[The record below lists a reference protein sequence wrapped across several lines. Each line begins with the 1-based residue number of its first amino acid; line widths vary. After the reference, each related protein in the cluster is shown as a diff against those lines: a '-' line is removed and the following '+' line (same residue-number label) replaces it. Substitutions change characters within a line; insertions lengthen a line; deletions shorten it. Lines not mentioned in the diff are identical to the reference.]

1 MIFLRD
7 SHDAPCQARA
17 YKDRYLNN
25 FAPRLMALAIASAC
39 AFGATAHAA
48 NTAAAPARAENAFL
62 SQQDAAAR
70 SARVSNVAYALEFT
84 LTGKERFSGVTTA
97 SFDLKDKASPLTID
111 LDKATVKSVTVN
123 GKAVDAQYN
132 NWFLTIAPGDLVQG
146 RNTVVIA
153 YERLHSTNGE
163 GLHRMVD
170 PVDGRVYTYSH
181 FEPAAAHQMFAV
193 FDQPDLKA
201 TYQVTA
207 TVPADWH
214 VVSTTRESKIEQT
227 GDMRRWTFPATK
239 KLSPYNFSLHAG
251 PYKVWED
258 NSGKYPMRLFA
269 RQSVAAQVTPQDWF
283 RYTKDGLAFFDNYFG
298 IPYQF
303 EKYDQLLVPDFLY
316 GAMENAGAITFAEGR
331 FLHKAKM
338 TDAQRQSL
346 ASVIMHEMAHQ
357 WFGDLVTMQWWNG
370 LWLNESFASFMGTL
384 ATAEATEFKDAW
396 QAFYSSGKQAAY
408 AQDQKTTTHPI
419 EVPVPSTANAF
430 DNIDAITY
438 SKGASTLMQ
447 LRHLLGAETFRKG
460 VHNYLVKYSY
470 QNAKLDDFIKSLGE
484 AAGRDLSGWTRQ
496 WLYEPGVNTIA
507 ADFSC
512 KAGKIAS
519 FSLKQSASRQFPTL
533 REQRVQVATF
543 RIDGGRLA
551 LAGNVAVTY
560 AGATTKVPGL
570 VGSAC
575 PDLVYPN
582 YQDWGFVKVQ
592 LDGRSFATARAS
604 LSQVD
609 DPLLRTML
617 WQSLWDGVRDAR
629 LPLNEFIET
638 ALTNAPLEKDYTL
651 LGDVLG
657 KVAASK
663 EYLDAMNLDTAW
675 ARQTAAALE
684 EMAWNGVLA
693 NKGNENFQRRW
704 FSSYLGLAS
713 TPAALERLK
722 SILVGG
728 TRVDGLNVNQDL
740 RWAIIARLNRYDV
753 AGAAALAEQEAQRDK
768 SDSGQ
773 AAALAATVVRP
784 DAQVKAQWLRTVED
798 LGTTLPFSKIRTAM
812 GSLYPSEQNALS
824 EQTASARL
832 AKLPAI
838 DKAAGPVYM
847 RSYGGALI
855 PATCTPHS
863 VKRLSEAAEK
873 YQDLSAGTRRAL
885 LDTLEEDQRCVAI
898 KQAMTAPK

>member
-1 MIFLRD
+1 MTI
-7 SHDAPCQARA
+7 
-17 YKDRYLNN
+17 
-25 FAPRLMALAIASAC
+25 FAPRAATPIAFTVASVFAASAF
-39 AFGATAHAA
+39 AFTSAH
-48 NTAAAPARAENAFL
+48 AAAPAPRAENAFL

-70 SARVSNVAYALEFT
+70 SARVSNVDYALEFT
-84 LTGKERFSGVTTA
+84 LTGNPSFSGVTTA
-97 SFDLKDKASPLTID
+97 SFDLNDNSAPLTID
-111 LDKATVKSVTVN
+111 LDKATVQSVTVN
-123 GKAVDAQYN
+123 GKKVDAKYN
-132 NWFLTIAPGDLVQG
+132 NWFVTIAAADLVKG

-170 PVDGRVYTYSH
+170 PVDKRVYTYSH

-207 TVPADWH
+207 TAPADWQ
-214 VVSTTRESKIEQT
+214 VVSTTRETRIEEA
-227 GDMRRWTFPATK
+227 GANKRWIFPKSK

-258 NSGKYPMRLFA
+258 KSGKYPMRLFA
-269 RQSVAAQVTPQDWF
+269 RQSVASQVTPEDWF

-316 GAMENAGAITFAEGR
+316 GAMENAGAITFAEGG

-396 QAFYSSGKQAAY
+396 QHFYSTGKQAAY
-408 AQDQKTTTHPI
+408 VQDQKSNTHPI

-470 QNAKLDDFIKSLGE
+470 QNAKLDDFIGSLGE
-484 AAGRDLSGWTRQ
+484 AAGRDLSGWTKQ

-507 ADFSC
+507 ANFTC
-512 KAGKIAS
+512 ANGKVKNFTLQQTAPS
-519 FSLKQSASRQFPTL
+519 KLLPTL

-543 RIDGGRLA
+543 KVEGGKLVA
-551 LAGNVAVTY
+551 LQTVPVTY
-560 AGATTKVPGL
+560 AGATTKVPALAGT
-570 VGSAC
+570 AC

-592 LDGRSFATARAS
+592 LDKRSFETARTS
-604 LSQVD
+604 LANVD
-609 DPLLRTML
+609 DALLRTML
-617 WQSLWDGVRDAR
+617 WQSLWDGVRDGK
-629 LPLNEFIET
+629 LPLNEFIKT
-638 ALTNAPLEKDYTL
+638 ALANAPQEKDYTL

-657 KVAASK
+657 KVAAAK
-663 EYLDAMNLDTAW
+663 HYIDAMGLQTAW
-675 ARQTAAALE
+675 ARQTRAALE
-684 EMAWNGVLA
+684 EMAWNGTIA
-693 NKGNENFQRRW
+693 SKGNENFQRRW
-704 FSSYLGLAS
+704 FNTYLGLAS
-713 TPAALERLK
+713 TPAALERL
-722 SILVGG
+722 SGILAG
-728 TRVDGLNVNQDL
+728 TVTVDGLNINQDL
-740 RWAIIARLNRYDV
+740 RWAIIGRLNRYNV
-753 AGAAALAEQEAQRDK
+753 AGAPALVEQEASRDK

-784 DAQVKAQWLRTVED
+784 DAAVKAQWLGTVENLKTD
-798 LGTTLPFSKIRTAM
+798 LPFSKIRTAM
-812 GSLYPSEQNALS
+812 GSLYPTEQRELA
-824 EQTASARL
+824 EQTADRRL
-832 AKLPAI
+832 AQLPAI

-847 RSYGGALI
+847 RSYAGTMI
-855 PATCTPHS
+855 PANCTPAS
-863 VKRLSEAAEK
+863 VKRLSEAVARMK
-873 YQDLSAGTRRAL
+873 DLSAGTRRAL
-885 LDTLEEDQRCVAI
+885 IDAQQEDQRCVTI

>member
-1 MIFLRD
+1 MNSL
-7 SHDAPCQARA
+7 
-17 YKDRYLNN
+17 
-25 FAPRLMALAIASAC
+25 APRALSLAIAT
-39 AFGATAHAA
+39 AFAASTFAAAGAHAA
-48 NTAAAPARAENAFL
+48 TPAPRAENAFL

-70 SARVSNVAYALEFT
+70 SARVSNVDYALEFT
-84 LTGKERFSGVTTA
+84 LTGKESFSGVTTA
-97 SFDLKDKASPLTID
+97 SFDLADNGAPLTID
-111 LDKATVKSVTVN
+111 LDKATVKSVLVN
-123 GKAVDAQYN
+123 GKPVQPAYN
-132 NWFLTIAPGDLVQG
+132 NWFVTIAAADLVQG

-207 TVPADWH
+207 TAPADWQ
-214 VVSTTRESKIEQT
+214 VVSTTRESGIQDAGTSK
-227 GDMRRWTFPATK
+227 RWVFPKSK

-258 NSGKYPMRLFA
+258 KSGKYPMRLFA
-269 RQSVAAQVTPQDWF
+269 RQSVAAQVTPADWF

-316 GAMENAGAITFAEGR
+316 GAMENAGAITFAEGG
-331 FLHKAKM
+331 FLRKAAM

-357 WFGDLVTMQWWNG
+357 WFGDLVTMKWWNG

-396 QAFYSSGKQAAY
+396 QHFYSTGKQAAY
-408 AQDQKTTTHPI
+408 AQDQKSNTHPI

-438 SKGASTLMQ
+438 SKGASTLIQ
-447 LRHLLGAETFRKG
+447 LRHLLGAEVFRKG
-460 VHNYLVKYSY
+460 VHNYLTKYSY
-470 QNAKLDDFIKSLGE
+470 QNAKLDDFIGSLGE
-484 AAGRDLSGWTRQ
+484 AAGRDLSGWTKE
-496 WLYEPGVNTIA
+496 WLYQPGVNTIA
-507 ADFSC
+507 ANFTC
-512 KAGKIAS
+512 ANGKIKS
-519 FSLKQSASRQFPTL
+519 FTLQQSAPSKALPTL

-543 RIDGGRLA
+543 KLDGGKFTTLRT
-551 LAGNVAVTY
+551 VPVTY
-560 AGATTKVPGL
+560 AGLITKVPAL

-575 PDLVYPN
+575 PDLAYPN

-592 LDGRSFATARAS
+592 LDKRSFDTARAS
-604 LSQVD
+604 LAQVE

-617 WQSLWDGVRDAR
+617 WQSLWDGVRDGK
-629 LPLNEFIET
+629 LPLNEFIKT
-638 ALTNAPLEKDYTL
+638 ALVNAPLEKDYTL

-657 KVAASK
+657 KVGTARF
-663 EYLDAMNLDTAW
+663 YLDAMGLQTPW
-675 ARQTAAALE
+675 AQQSRAALE
-684 EMAWNGVLA
+684 EMAWNGVQA
-693 NKGNENFQRRW
+693 NKGNDNFQRRW
-704 FSSYLGLAS
+704 FNTYLGMAS
-713 TPAALERLK
+713 TPAALDRLAG
-722 SILVGG
+722 ILAGSV
-728 TRVDGLNVNQDL
+728 TVDGMDINQDL
-740 RWAIIARLNRYDV
+740 RWAIVSRLNRYNH
-753 AGAAALAEQEAQRDK
+753 AGAAALVEQEAKRDN

-784 DAQVKAQWLRTVED
+784 DPKLKAEW
-798 LGTTLPFSKIRTAM
+798 LGTVQDLQTKLPFSKIRTAM
-812 GSLYPSEQNALS
+812 YSLYPAEQAALA
-824 EQTASARL
+824 EQTAAQRL
-832 AKLPAI
+832 EKLPAI

-847 RSYGGALI
+847 RSYAGALI
-855 PATCTPHS
+855 PTSCTPAS
-863 VKRLSEAAEK
+863 VTRLTQAAARMKE
-873 YQDLSAGTRRAL
+873 LSAGTRRSL
-885 LDTLEEDQRCVAI
+885 LDAQQEDQRCVTI